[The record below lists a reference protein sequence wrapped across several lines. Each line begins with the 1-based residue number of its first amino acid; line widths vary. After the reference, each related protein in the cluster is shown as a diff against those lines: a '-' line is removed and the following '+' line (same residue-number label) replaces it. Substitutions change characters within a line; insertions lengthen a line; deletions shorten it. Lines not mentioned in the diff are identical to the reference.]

1 MLLSVI
7 IPCFNVEK
15 YIEKCILS
23 VINNDL
29 DLRDLEI
36 ILVDDESPDNTVS
49 IVKNMIRSYA
59 KIKLISQKNKGLG
72 GARNTGVLNASGDY
86 VLFLDADD
94 YLKKNALKNVIT
106 FASENKLDILEYGA
120 IGVTEKC
127 DEVYRYSKSTD
138 IILSGFEY
146 LDNTNYMNSACNKLY
161 AVSFLNNHGLRFEE
175 RIFIEDFEFNTRAF
189 YYAKRVKA
197 VEDILGCFVQTSN
210 SITRNISIEKN
221 SKMLSDIEEVIDL
234 TIKFQQEESN
244 FSSKVHKVFKERI
257 AFLTTTLLFNLI
269 KLSIDKKQCKLII
282 ENLKLKKLYPVRTTL
297 RNKNKNLF
305 RWVVN
310 NEFLFFQL
318 FRFYKIIQIKLK
330 GIKIVL

>member
-120 IGVTEKC
+120 IGVTEKY

-161 AVSFLNNHGLRFEE
+161 AVSFLNNYGLRFEE

-244 FSSKVHKVFKERI
+244 FSSKVRKVFKERI

>member
-120 IGVTEKC
+120 IGVTEKY

-305 RWVVN
+305 RWVGN

>member
-1 MLLSVI
+1 
-7 IPCFNVEK
+7 
-15 YIEKCILS
+15 
-23 VINNDL
+23 
-29 DLRDLEI
+29 
-36 ILVDDESPDNTVS
+36 
-49 IVKNMIRSYA
+49 
-59 KIKLISQKNKGLG
+59 
-72 GARNTGVLNASGDY
+72 
-86 VLFLDADD
+86 
-94 YLKKNALKNVIT
+94 
-106 FASENKLDILEYGA
+106 
-120 IGVTEKC
+120 
-127 DEVYRYSKSTD
+127 
-138 IILSGFEY
+138 
-146 LDNTNYMNSACNKLY
+146 MNSACNKLY
-161 AVSFLNNHGLRFEE
+161 AVSFLNNYGLRFEE